1 MGCGLQAH
9 RLLILVLGDTWGGV
23 ELGGGEATLIQGPG
37 RESGSPKLMLCIS
50 TLKRFQDL
58 SSLLCTPVFLSRD
71 DSFLKIVLMWD
82 TSQSL
87 RSMGQTTVP
96 VLPTTELWGR
106 WKCLRS
112 RCSLPGDR
120 ECATPAPGPAR
131 PPVLSPVTGPSTCTS
146 QCPMVVFPFRR
157 GLKELVSEW
166 RSGKWMQDQGPL
178 PAPEASCFQAHASC
192 TSPGHWSLGPGRA
205 PTGLIAPSRW
215 ILTHPPSQGL
225 KHQGFT
231 CPRLQTPLLLCLCSL
246 QSRCLY

>member
-1 MGCGLQAH
+1 MPAAPRPQDGRALGHDRTLGGRTGGHLPSSGRGLGRTCRETWGPGAGGMAMGCGLQAH

-96 VLPTTELWGR
+96 VLPTAELWGR

-131 PPVLSPVTGPSTCTS
+131 PPVLSPVTGPS
-146 QCPMVVFPFRR
+146 
-157 GLKELVSEW
+157 
-166 RSGKWMQDQGPL
+166 
-178 PAPEASCFQAHASC
+178 AC
-192 TSPGHWSLGPGRA
+192 TSPVSHGGFPFSTWSKGTGIRMEIWKMDAGPRA
-205 PTGLIAPSRW
+205 PS
-215 ILTHPPSQGL
+215 
-225 KHQGFT
+225 
-231 CPRLQTPLLLCLCSL
+231 CS
-246 QSRCLY
+246 